1 MNQLGS
7 GDRGTVLESLDGV
20 RLQLA
25 GGTLAEPVRP
35 EAPPAGPG
43 FEEELYRPRLRP
55 GVPRLVMLDDG
66 EQAAGEVY
74 RLREAT
80 TVIGRSEGQVR
91 LPHDALVSAR
101 HAEIVRGGTARPYTW
116 LLRDLGSSNG
126 TFVRCGRAI
135 LRPDRLVLLGGR
147 RLRFRP
153 AEAAGA
159 WAGAAEPAG
168 TTLVDAAAVRA
179 SVWPMLVETTQAA
192 GGMELAL
199 SEAELVLGRAGCGNT
214 LEIADP
220 QLAPH
225 HGRIFRDPGGQWI
238 IEAMPSLNGIWIQV
252 GAVELTGVC
261 RFQVGEQRFVFMS

>member
-1 MNQLGS
+1 MKQLGS
-7 GDRGTVLESLDGV
+7 GDRGTVLESLDDV
-20 RLQLA
+20 RSQLA
-25 GGTLAEPVRP
+25 RGTLAEPVRP

-43 FEEELYRPRLRP
+43 FGEELYRPLIRP

-66 EQAAGEVY
+66 EQAAGEIY

-80 TVIGRSEGQVR
+80 TVFGRSEGQVR

-126 TFVRCGRAI
+126 TFVRCRRAI

-147 RLRFRP
+147 RLRFR
-153 AEAAGA
+153 AAAGA
-159 WAGAAEPAG
+159 GAGAAETAG

-179 SVWPMLVETTQAA
+179 AVWPMLVETTQAA

-199 SEAELVLGRAGCGNT
+199 TGAELVLGRAGCGNT

-238 IEAMPSLNGIWIQV
+238 IEAMPSLNGIWIQIE
-252 GAVELTGVC
+252 AVQLAGVC
-261 RFQVGEQRFVFMS
+261 RFQVGEQRFVFMT